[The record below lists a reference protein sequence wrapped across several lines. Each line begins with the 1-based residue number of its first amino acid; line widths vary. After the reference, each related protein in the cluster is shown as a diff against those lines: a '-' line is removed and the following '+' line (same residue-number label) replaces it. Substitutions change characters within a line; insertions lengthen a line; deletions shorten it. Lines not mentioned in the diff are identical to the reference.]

1 MKPAQLTYCRPNSVG
16 EAVTELVEGGWNA
29 KLIAG
34 GQSLMPMMNLRLVS
48 ADRLI
53 DIRKIDALRIRND
66 EGAQVRIGACIT
78 HDEIQ
83 RGEIPDPSN
92 GLMPYIAS
100 RIAYQA
106 VRNRGTFGGSL
117 SLADPAADW
126 LTTTAALGA
135 TIEWEGV
142 GGKSSCLAEDFVL
155 APYTTRLE
163 PSDLLTSVIIPR
175 LPGSAKWG
183 AYKLCR
189 KTGEYAHAM
198 AMVIRD
204 GARSRV
210 FLGATDG
217 APIRLPAVETAL
229 KDMTLWSAPAAK
241 TIAAA
246 CRADIAASG
255 RDLSDVR
262 IWQLCTCLE
271 RAIKMTF
278 GLQEPMFGETS
289 WK

>member
-16 EAVTELVEGGWNA
+16 EAVTQLVEGGWNA

-48 ADRLI
+48 AERLI
-53 DIRKIDALRIRND
+53 DIRTIDALRIRVD
-66 EGAQVRIGACIT
+66 EGTHVRIGACVT
-78 HDEIQ
+78 HGEIQ
-83 RGEIPDPSN
+83 RGEFPDPSN
-92 GLMPYIAS
+92 GLMQFIAS

-135 TIEWEGV
+135 KIEWEGV
-142 GGKSSCLAEDFVL
+142 SGKNSCLAEDFVI

-163 PSDLLTSVIIPR
+163 PTDLLTSVIIPR
-175 LPGSAKWG
+175 LSNTAKWG

-204 GARSRV
+204 GVCNRA

-217 APIRLPAVETAL
+217 APIRLPSVEIAL
-229 KDMTLWSAPAAK
+229 KDMKLWSAAAANV
-241 TIAAA
+241 IATA

-278 GLQEPMFGETS
+278 GLEEPMFGETS